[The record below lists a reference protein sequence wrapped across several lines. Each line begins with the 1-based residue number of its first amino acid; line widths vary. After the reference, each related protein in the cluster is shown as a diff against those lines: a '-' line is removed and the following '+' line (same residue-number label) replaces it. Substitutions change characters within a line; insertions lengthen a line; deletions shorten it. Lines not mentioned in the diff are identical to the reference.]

1 MFEWLGSKY
10 CFGLKFVV
18 YTNLLGFGLY
28 LKFKGRDEHTMHE
41 LSQLDH
47 DWVTYVVKILVAYN
61 NPIYV
66 SVLASK
72 CPRLGMC
79 SILIDSILRL

>member
-10 CFGLKFVV
+10 CFGWKFVV
-18 YTNLLGFGLY
+18 YTNLLAFGLY
-28 LKFKGRDEHTMHE
+28 LKFKGSDEHTMHE

-47 DWVTYVVKILVAYN
+47 DWVTYVVT
-61 NPIYV
+61 IYV

-79 SILIDSILRL
+79 SILIDSI